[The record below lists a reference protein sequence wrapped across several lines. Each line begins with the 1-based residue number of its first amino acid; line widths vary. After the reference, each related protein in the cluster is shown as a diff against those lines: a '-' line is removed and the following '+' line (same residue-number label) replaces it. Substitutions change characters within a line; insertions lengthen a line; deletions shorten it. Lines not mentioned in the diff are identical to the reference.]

1 MLNRLPA
8 PACFLLAAL
17 LVSCQSQPEESK
29 NKATASTPAPSAESS
44 AKVRL
49 STNHG
54 DIVLLLDRS
63 KAPATVENFL
73 SYVEKKHYD
82 GTLFHRVMS
91 DFMIQGG
98 GFTLSG
104 SQIIEKPT
112 GNNIRN
118 EGQNGL
124 RNLRG
129 TIAMAR
135 TKDPH
140 SARSQFF
147 INVKDNPMLDYPN
160 GGGYAVFGKVIDGMD
175 VVDKIKSVPVRD
187 GVMTML
193 HPHTGQP
200 VQLDAENIP
209 ASPVIIQSAA
219 ILPVDP

>member
-1 MLNRLPA
+1 MKSHRLLPILA
-8 PACFLLAAL
+8 SLLL
-17 LVSCQSQPEESK
+17 SCQSQQEKTSEAS
-29 NKATASTPAPSAESS
+29 TASSPAPSAESQ

-63 KAPATVENFL
+63 KAPVTVDNFL
-73 SYVEKKHYD
+73 GYVEKKHYD

-98 GFTLSG
+98 GLAPSG

-118 EGQNGL
+118 ESENGL

-135 TKDPH
+135 TQDPH

-160 GGGYAVFGKVIDGMD
+160 GGGYAVFGKVVEGMD

-187 GVMTML
+187 GVVTL
-193 HPHTGQP
+193 RHPQTGQ
-200 VQLDAENIP
+200 QIQIDAENIP
-209 ASPVIIQSAA
+209 ASPVIIQSAV
-219 ILPVDP
+219 ILPADS

>member
-1 MLNRLPA
+1 MFTRLLSPA
-8 PACFLLAAL
+8 APIIAAL

-29 NKATASTPAPSAESS
+29 NKAPSSTPAPSAESS
-44 AKVRL
+44 TKVRL

-63 KAPATVENFL
+63 KSPITVENFL
-73 SYVEKKHYD
+73 GYVEKKHYD

-118 EGQNGL
+118 EAQNGL

-135 TKDPH
+135 TNDPH

-160 GGGYAVFGKVIDGMD
+160 GGGYTVFGKVIDGMD
-175 VVDKIKSVPVRD
+175 VVDKIKAVPTRP

-200 VQLDAENIP
+200 LQIDGENIP
-209 ASPVIIQSAA
+209 ASPVIIQSAV
-219 ILPVDP
+219 ILPADS